1 MALKIGRKKT
11 DETPAAPAGND
22 AWDEFAAPHESER
35 VPQITTQATPP
46 RASNKRVLWF
56 GLGAF
61 ALVGG
66 ALSAW
71 QFFGPGS
78 QTEDESAVPITMT
91 PPASSSN
98 VAPSPT
104 ATPVKVPIPVTRK
117 APPVVKR
124 VKAGDAGI
132 VTSRAVAPALKPQSP
147 GKPARMVPVRGMP
160 TPVQPPEGMAGSPG
174 RRAVRSS
181 VVVAKVIASG
191 TLTPQLKARLKA
203 LWEQGARAKQSGDTA
218 GARRAW
224 QQILKLRPGHPG
236 IQEAIDKL

>member
-35 VPQITTQATPP
+35 VPQDTTAAAPT

-66 ALSAW
+66 ALAAW
-71 QFFGPGS
+71 QLFGPGS
-78 QTEDESAVPITMT
+78 QAEDESAAPIAMA
-91 PPASSSN
+91 PASSSRT
-98 VAPSPT
+98 VAQAT
-104 ATPVKVPIPVTRK
+104 ATPVKVAVPITRRLPK
-117 APPVVKR
+117 VVKR

-132 VTSRAVAPALKPQSP
+132 VSSRAVAPALKPQSP
-147 GKPARMVPVRGMP
+147 RMPARMVPVRGIP
-160 TPVQPPEGMAGSPG
+160 TPIQPPEGMAGSPG

-181 VVVAKVIASG
+181 VVVARVVPSG
-191 TLTPQLKARLKA
+191 TLTPQLKAQLKA
-203 LWEQGARAKQSGDTA
+203 LWEQGARAKQNGDSA